1 MAEAL
6 DARKAAVWSV
16 IAGAAHVAVVAVGH
30 VGYPYVYDA
39 LIAVGYGL
47 MLPAIAVLHP
57 RHGRMRESGTIL
69 ATIAGTATVTVG
81 LAGSVNVDLQ
91 PAALFIL
98 GMWWWT
104 IGKLWAETEI
114 LPRPLGRT
122 TAGLGALTIISGLLA
137 AVSVGLTVILPSF
150 PDVAVW
156 TIAQGALGVW
166 LMILGATL
174 SRAAA
179 DVPSR

>member
-1 MAEAL
+1 MA
-6 DARKAAVWSV
+6 
-16 IAGAAHVAVVAVGH
+16 AVGH

-39 LIAVGYGL
+39 LIAVAYGL

-57 RHGRMRESGTIL
+57 RHRRLRESGAILGTI
-69 ATIAGTATVTVG
+69 TGTTAVAVG

-91 PAALFIL
+91 PAALFVL

-104 IGKLWAETEI
+104 MGKLWAETEI
-114 LPRPLGRT
+114 LPRGLGVT
-122 TAGLGALTIISGLLA
+122 TAALGALAIVGALFASVSIG
-137 AVSVGLTVILPSF
+137 VSVALPGF

-156 TIAQGALGVW
+156 TIAQTALGVW
-166 LMILGATL
+166 LPILGGAL
-174 SRAAA
+174 WRAAS